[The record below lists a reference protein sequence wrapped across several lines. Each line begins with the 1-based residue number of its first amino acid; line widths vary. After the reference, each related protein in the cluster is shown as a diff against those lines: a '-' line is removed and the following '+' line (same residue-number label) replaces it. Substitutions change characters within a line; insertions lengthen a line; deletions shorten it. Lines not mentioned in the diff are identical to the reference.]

1 MTSLVLAAGLALAAC
16 GGQGEAVKSPTR
28 TAPTAAEVT
37 IRGVAFAPRTIT
49 VQRGVTVTWVND
61 DPVEHTVTSGRQAVQ
76 GVPGVGGGAPARAS
90 GLFDAT
96 LDQRGERFSFSF
108 ERPGRYDYFCRVHPG
123 MTALVVVS

>member
-16 GGQGEAVKSPTR
+16 GGQDEGAKAPKRTAGTPTR
-28 TAPTAAEVT
+28 VT
-37 IRGVAFAPRTIT
+37 IRGVAFSPSTIT
-49 VQRGVTVTWVND
+49 VQRDVTVTWVND

-76 GVPGVGGGAPARAS
+76 GVPGVGGGTPSRAS

-96 LDQRGERFSFSF
+96 LDERGERFSFSF

-123 MTALVVVS
+123 MKAIVVVS